1 MMETRIG
8 ATQDPALGL
17 SAPGVMDPVLFMSS
31 DVCAVI
37 QCLHTRDCAVER
49 CRGTPAARKGVC
61 GCARVSSRVTVCSRS
76 AVTCCPQPACASG
89 GRGLYYDGYITYSFF
104 STSCSQFTIRGAL

>member
-31 DVCAVI
+31 DVCAVMSSVYT
-37 QCLHTRDCAVER
+37 HATVER
-49 CRGTPAARKGVC
+49 CRAWDPGRSKAC
-61 GCARVSSRVTVCSRS
+61 LWLCACKCSRR
-76 AVTCCPQPACASG
+76 TQPERCHMLSTA
-89 GRGLYYDGYITYSFF
+89 GLRFRRSWSI
-104 STSCSQFTIRGAL
+104 L

>member
-37 QCLHTRDCAVER
+37 QCLHTRDCGEVSWVGPRPLAKVF
-49 CRGTPAARKGVC
+49 VVV
-61 GCARVSSRVTVCSRS
+61 RV
-76 AVTCCPQPACASG
+76 
-89 GRGLYYDGYITYSFF
+89 
-104 STSCSQFTIRGAL
+104 

>member
-17 SAPGVMDPVLFMSS
+17 SAPAVMDPVLFMSS

-37 QCLHTRDCAVER
+37 QCLHTRDCGEVSWDPGR
-49 CRGTPAARKGVC
+49 SKVFVVV
-61 GCARVSSRVTVCSRS
+61 RV
-76 AVTCCPQPACASG
+76 
-89 GRGLYYDGYITYSFF
+89 
-104 STSCSQFTIRGAL
+104 